1 MANVKVNVEPRIDP
15 RVKVYPACGRHR
27 EAPEPEVTAFHED
40 LERQTRQAWKDV
52 QEEKAKA
59 KARAELVAS
68 AKKREEA
75 AAAKADKPK
84 KAAKK
89 TGIFKRKKGK
99 R

>member
-15 RVKVYPACGRHR
+15 LVKVNPACGRHR
-27 EAPEPEVTAFHED
+27 EEPEPEAVEFHED
-40 LERQTRQAWKDV
+40 LEQQTRQAWKDV

-59 KARAELVAS
+59 RGELVAS

-75 AAAKADKPK
+75 ASAREKKPK
-84 KAAKK
+84 KAKA
-89 TGIFKRKKGK
+89 GVFARKKGK